1 VDIRGGPQAAGAPPC
16 QADGP
21 RSADLHLTA
30 AGVTM
35 PTRLSRTPS
44 GWLPTYTAVHKKPAR
59 PAQSAPQQP
68 ALSLEVVPMASSAKP

>member
-1 VDIRGGPQAAGAPPC
+1 MDIRGGPQAAGAPPC

-35 PTRLSRTPS
+35 QTRLSRTPS
-44 GWLPTYTAVHKKPAR
+44 GRLPTYTAVHKKPLVSLLDRHRSSLLSRAR
-59 PAQSAPQQP
+59 
-68 ALSLEVVPMASSAKP
+68 